1 MNYGELKTAI
11 QDYVQSSETTFT
23 SHIDDFV
30 RTAEERIYRLVQL
43 PAFFESSAIGDIGS
57 VTAITLPAGSIEV
70 YGVRISKTA
79 GDEDGEWTYLLK
91 KDWDFLMEAYPG
103 SAAAVSTGVPKYY
116 AVGTDSVNASTN
128 PAVTIEIAPKP
139 DAATYKYIV
148 DYYGKTAAQSITADG
163 TDSNTTW
170 LSVTFPDALLYGSLT
185 DAYLFLKSEPQLLQ
199 YCEQRFNEAV
209 GSISSIIAD
218 EQPSLSPA
226 GQVAV

>member
-1 MNYGELKTAI
+1 MNYGDLKTAI
-11 QDYVQSSETTFT
+11 QDYVQSSEATFT
-23 SHIDDFV
+23 SHLDDFV

-43 PAFFESSAIGDIGS
+43 PAFFESSVIDEIGS

-79 GDEDGEWTYLLK
+79 GDADGEWTYLLK

-116 AVGTDSVNASTN
+116 AVGTDAVNASTN
-128 PAVTIEIAPKP
+128 PTVSIEIAPKP

-148 DYYGKTAAQSITADG
+148 DYYGKTAAQSITNSG

-170 LSVTFPDALLYGSLT
+170 LSVTFPDVLLYGSLV
-185 DAYLFLKSEPQLLQ
+185 DAYLFLKSEPHLLQ
-199 YCEQRFNEAV
+199 YCEQRFSE
-209 GSISSIIAD
+209 GIDSMSSLVSGEKA
-218 EQPSLSPA
+218 STSSA
-226 GQVAV
+226 GQGIG